1 MREYPWNDF
10 ETDIRGMF
18 LEYSGNIT
26 LRLLEFAKRS
36 IFVIIKSYTFNTK
49 TTFPSRTFCKVFFFK
64 MLPKCSL
71 DVPNIVTLGEHSVN
85 IVTLGE
91 HSVNIVT
98 LGDYSVNI
106 VTLGEHSVNIVTLR
120 EHAVNIPGISRAGWE
135 GFSGDRKML
144 MLL

>member
-1 MREYPWNDF
+1 
-10 ETDIRGMF
+10 
-18 LEYSGNIT
+18 
-26 LRLLEFAKRS
+26 
-36 IFVIIKSYTFNTK
+36 
-49 TTFPSRTFCKVFFFK
+49 

-71 DVPNIVTLGEHSVN
+71 DVPNIVTLGEH
-85 IVTLGE
+85 
-91 HSVNIVT
+91 
-98 LGDYSVNI
+98 SVNI